1 MSPHGP
7 RQPKDPALGGWGRYA
22 PAGVP
27 KQFKPATGGDVR
39 HRIPK
44 RQIELLRA
52 VPLFAGCSHS
62 EVRKIAQL
70 GTPVNVEKGEVLTVQ
85 GSLGREFFLVLSGI
99 ASCRLGR
106 RQVAEFTP
114 GGYFGELA
122 LLHGGVRT
130 ADVVAETD
138 MELLVLD
145 ARAFKSMLATTPS
158 ISVKMLA
165 RLAERLA
172 DADAHYSH

>member
-1 MSPHGP
+1 M
-7 RQPKDPALGGWGRYA
+7 
-22 PAGVP
+22 
-27 KQFKPATGGDVR
+27 R

-44 RQIELLRA
+44 QQIDLLKA
-52 VPLFAGCSHS
+52 VPLFSSCSRS
-62 EVRKIAQL
+62 ELRSIAQM
-70 GTPVNVEKGEVLTVQ
+70 GTPVNVEKGEVLTAQ
-85 GSLGREFFLVLSGI
+85 GTPGREFFLVLSGI
-99 ASCRLGR
+99 AACRLGKR
-106 RQVAEFTP
+106 EVAEFTT

-145 ARAFKSMLATTPS
+145 TREFRSMLTMTPG
-158 ISVKMLA
+158 IGVKMLA

-172 DADAHYSH
+172 DADEHYSH

>member
-1 MSPHGP
+1 MRPHSPHL
-7 RQPKDPALGGWGRYA
+7 PKDPELGGWGRYA
-22 PAGVP
+22 PAGAP
-27 KQFKPATGGDVR
+27 KQFKPTTGGHVR

-44 RQIELLRA
+44 QQIDLLKA
-52 VPLFAGCSHS
+52 VPLFAGCSQR
-62 EVRKIAQL
+62 EIRAIAQL
-70 GTPVNVEKGEVLTVQ
+70 GTPVSVGKGEVLTVQ

-99 ASCRLGR
+99 ASCRVGK

-114 GGYFGELA
+114 GGSFGELA
-122 LLHGGVRT
+122 LLHGGIRT

-145 ARAFKSMLATTPS
+145 ARAFKSMLATTPA
-158 ISVKMLA
+158 ISMKMLA

-172 DADAHYSH
+172 EADARDGH